1 MTGRALSPWHGS
13 QPPGCPAKAALSFVG
28 VQGSAASRCWSRDDS
43 KARGRR
49 KRGMRILGRLTLSA
63 GGEKDTGCPNG
74 LGLSQRENQSAA
86 KSTVEDGCD

>member
-1 MTGRALSPWHGS
+1 
-13 QPPGCPAKAALSFVG
+13 
-28 VQGSAASRCWSRDDS
+28 
-43 KARGRR
+43 
-49 KRGMRILGRLTLSA
+49 MRILGRLTLSA